1 MILPARHC
9 PCLYL
14 SNCCSGSNGDL
25 TPVACDHFAQW
36 WGEAQHGVCQS
47 PSVKFQAPTP
57 YGTSF
62 PEPGLTGA
70 TFDKE
75 LFSTVGDIIGKE
87 GRAMANAGNAGLTF
101 WAPVSLECLSAKLEL
116 HSLLSL
122 TLEISY

>member
-1 MILPARHC
+1 M
-9 PCLYL
+9 
-14 SNCCSGSNGDL
+14 
-25 TPVACDHFAQW
+25 
-36 WGEAQHGVCQS
+36 CQS
-47 PSVKFQAPTP
+47 PSVKFQSPTP

-101 WAPVSLECLSAKLEL
+101 WAPVSRECLSAKLEQL
-116 HSLLSL
+116 HSSLSL
-122 TLEISY
+122 TLAMTYLSVRIPVCLRTSLLNLTSRT